1 MSRLR
6 HSVLPALIG
15 FLAFAL
21 AYAGLAL
28 DFKIGKYQLSSDSV
42 VVEQADDLLPLYTA
56 NFRPFRNKGV
66 DRSDDEN
73 SDIYLYKI
81 SRALNFEN
89 TPSETVTYYAPNLE
103 NDALLILNSVLV
115 SEQEMLARNY
125 QSPTLKPKQILVD
138 IPRNFVFPEENLL
151 SLVMPSRPNF
161 NGLNR
166 EYIGPRSEIIEA
178 FQAQSLIN
186 TWLPPIALS
195 MCLTLT
201 FVGLIGLLFSSARV
215 TYLLTIIITCLV
227 SLYCISAGN
236 SPLSDYIR
244 EQNWLHIVSPII
256 FLSLFIFVWI
266 SMKATNR
273 EFTSFGLGLLSFAFT
288 GPILVLLLL
297 SLKPLF
303 LDEVFVSNLFLIS
316 SLPLLIYIIIRLTSS
331 DLSAYGSK
339 VSALRKT
346 IGEQKIELDEKSA
359 IIAEEMRQR
368 AILEERQRMMRDIH
382 DGIGGQLL
390 SLLLRVRTGSLEKNE
405 VATEIQSS
413 LTDLRLV
420 VDSVDH
426 FGGDFASALATFRS
440 RAEQQMSA
448 ANIKFMWLQ
457 PVETVGVEFSA
468 SQTLHLYRFMQ
479 ESLTNIIR
487 HSKATEASITIK
499 TDIGTCA
506 LQIEIEDNGI
516 GLPEPESFKA
526 GKGLKNLEVRA
537 QKLKAIY
544 SIGEVENGSGTRVSL
559 SIPAEYKADF

>member
-6 HSVLPALIG
+6 HSILPVLIG
-15 FLAFAL
+15 LSAFAL
-21 AYAGLAL
+21 AYVGLSL

-42 VVEQADDLLPLYTA
+42 VVEQADDLLPLYNA
-56 NFRPFRNKGV
+56 NYGPLRNKGV
-66 DRSDDEN
+66 DGRDDEN

-89 TPSETVTYYAPNLE
+89 ATSEALTYYAPNLE

-115 SEQEMLARNY
+115 SDQEMLARNY
-125 QSPTLKPKQILVD
+125 QSPTLKPKQILVG

-166 EYIGPRSEIIEA
+166 EYLGPRSEIGKA
-178 FQAQSLIN
+178 FRAQSFIH
-186 TWLPPIALS
+186 TWLPPITLS

-201 FVGLIGLLFSSARV
+201 FVGLIGLLFSSARL
-215 TYLLTIIITCLV
+215 TYLLNIIIACLV
-227 SLYCISAGN
+227 SLYCITVGN
-236 SPLSDYIR
+236 SPLSDFIR
-244 EQNWLHIVSPII
+244 EQNWLHIVSPIV

-266 SMKATNR
+266 SIKASNR
-273 EFTSFGLGLLSFAFT
+273 ALTSFGLGLLNFAFT

-297 SLKPLF
+297 TLKPLF
-303 LDEVFVSNLFLIS
+303 LDEVFVSHLFLIS
-316 SLPLLIYIIIRLTSS
+316 SLPLLIYTIVRLTSS

-368 AILEERQRMMRDIH
+368 VILEERQRMMRDIH

-420 VDSVDH
+420 VDSIDQ

-448 ANIKFMWLQ
+448 ANIRFIWHQ
-457 PVETVGVEFSA
+457 PAETVGVELSA

-479 ESLTNIIR
+479 EVLTNIIR
-487 HSKATEASITIK
+487 HSQAKDASIKIE
-499 TDIGTCA
+499 TDIDKFA
-506 LQIEIEDNGI
+506 IQIEIEDNGI
-516 GLPEPESFKA
+516 GLPESESFKA
-526 GKGLKNLEVRA
+526 GKGLKNLEIRA
-537 QKLKAIY
+537 QKLKAVY
-544 SIGEVENGSGTRVSL
+544 SIGEVKNGSGTRVSL
-559 SIPAEYKADF
+559 SIPPEYKPDF